1 MSFADKVSILRILLI
16 PFFVSFLI
24 AYRRFGDMYLNHIA
38 LGIFILAVITDFLD
52 GLVARIKKEKSK
64 IGKVIDPLADKL
76 LLLTAFI
83 ALYFL
88 KFSIPW
94 WVVFVVVSRDFIIL
108 SGVMIL
114 NFLKLE
120 VPIYPSLWGKLTT
133 FFQMFT
139 VLSILVNFRF
149 SFVFWNLAVFFTIV
163 SGIGYIIR
171 GLKAINANNS
181 LDYS

>member
-16 PFFVSFLI
+16 PFFVSSLI
-24 AYRRFGDMYLNHIA
+24 TYRRFGDTYFKDVA
-38 LGIFILAVITDFLD
+38 LGIFIIAIITDFLD
-52 GLVARIKKEKSK
+52 GLVARIKKEKSS

-83 ALYFL
+83 SLYFL

-108 SGVMIL
+108 TGVMIF
-114 NFLKLE
+114 NFLKLD
-120 VPIYPSLWGKLTT
+120 VPIFPSIWGKLTT

-139 VLSILVNFRF
+139 ILSVLVDF
-149 SFVFWNLAVFFTIV
+149 SFSSFIWSIAVFFTIV
-163 SGIGYIIR
+163 SGIDYITR
-171 GLKAINANNS
+171 GVRCINVIN
-181 LDYS
+181 YPHH